1 MADIVL
7 GRNLSADEDSVSVGN
22 MLPSIPWDAL
32 RITAYSAN
40 NDPEVIEY
48 YSGSLSGTLVATVTI
63 TYDAQNRITS
73 VETS

>member
-7 GRNLSADEDSVSVGN
+7 GRNLSAEQDSVSVGN
-22 MLPSIPWDAL
+22 LLPNTPWTSL
-32 RITAYSAN
+32 RIVAYTAN
-40 NDPEVIEY
+40 NDPAIIEY
-48 YSGSLSGTLVATVTI
+48 YNCPLTGPVVATVTI